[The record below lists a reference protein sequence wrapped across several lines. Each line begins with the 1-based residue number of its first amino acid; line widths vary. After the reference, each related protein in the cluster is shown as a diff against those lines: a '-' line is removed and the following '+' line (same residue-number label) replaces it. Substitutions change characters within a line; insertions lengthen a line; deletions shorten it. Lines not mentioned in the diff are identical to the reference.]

1 MGLEMATA
9 RIGTTLAMVLTVPI
23 ADYFGYTDESGSF
36 HTNIPMPILLCLI
49 MLCIGTIAFFIY
61 TFYDKKLDAS
71 LDAQGEEPEDP
82 YEGRYAD
89 CHQ

>member
-36 HTNIPMPILLCLI
+36 HTNIPMPILLCLDH
-49 MLCIGTIAFFIY
+49 AVH
-61 TFYDKKLDAS
+61 
-71 LDAQGEEPEDP
+71 
-82 YEGRYAD
+82 RYYRLF
-89 CHQ
+89 HLYLL